1 MGIYVSFL
9 VHVLKYIFKLKLRI
23 LNTMVIVFGKG
34 LGVIFEL
41 VDLKF
46 VCGAEQWKV
55 MIFLVEQYTISP

>member
-1 MGIYVSFL
+1 
-9 VHVLKYIFKLKLRI
+9 
-23 LNTMVIVFGKG
+23 MVIVFGKG